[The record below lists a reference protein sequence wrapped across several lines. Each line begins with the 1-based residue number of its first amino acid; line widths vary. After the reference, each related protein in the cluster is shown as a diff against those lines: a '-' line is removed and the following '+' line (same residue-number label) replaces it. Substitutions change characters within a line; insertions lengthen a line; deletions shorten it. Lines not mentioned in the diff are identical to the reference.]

1 MFKRSTKETHS
12 GQGWS
17 TEGRVSAAAAA
28 AAEKEEEE
36 EESGRR
42 KHGGKGMGLKK
53 RKGEWGV
60 TVTGAVLR
68 VRKSAVPIPYSVSLE
83 DDIF

>member
-17 TEGRVSAAAAA
+17 TEGRISAAAA
-28 AAEKEEEE
+28 EEE
-36 EESGRR
+36 EESRRRR
-42 KHGGKGMGLKK
+42 KRGGRGKGMGLKK
-53 RKGEWGV
+53 RKGV
-60 TVTGAVLR
+60 TLTGAVRR
-68 VRKSAVPIPYSVSLE
+68 VRNSAVPIPYSVSLE